1 MMLRSMAKSPLPTFP
16 GGELPSPERPATRR
30 TTRAIAL
37 TALVVSF
44 SYLVWRIA
52 ETVNWSVWWVAVP
65 LVLLELHAAMT
76 LALFVFVTW
85 DTTSAPTAATA
96 LAPPG
101 KVAVLIPTYD
111 EALAVLLPT
120 VAAAVAL
127 EPAHETWMLDD
138 GDRPEVEML
147 VRELGARYLARPTH
161 EHAKAGNLNH
171 ALEVIDADFVA
182 VLDADHVTMPGF
194 LLRTLGYFADPS
206 VAIVQTPQDFYN
218 VESFEHERR
227 KSRFERKQDRHL
239 VNEEELFDR
248 VLQAGKNRL
257 GGAFW
262 CGTGAVLRVAA
273 LREVGGVAVETV
285 TEDIH
290 TTIRLQ
296 RRGWRSV
303 YHNEVLARGL
313 AAADFD
319 QYASQRMRWGRGAM
333 QVLRNENP
341 LRVSGL
347 TVRQR
352 LSYAST
358 LLGWFDA
365 WRSLGYL
372 LIPPLVLLTGA
383 APIRAA
389 LGTFLL
395 AFGTTFVLQ
404 RVAQQRLSRGRAP
417 LVLST
422 VFALVRM
429 QANLRATLT
438 LFKPDSPSFRVT
450 HKGRVGVDR
459 RRGQIPVLLEVILV
473 LNLAAAAW
481 FAATVAGVTPL
492 HYGIA
497 WAAYGAAIW
506 LVVNCVFLGAAA
518 LRVRAQ
524 RFADERRAAVRFD
537 VRLDAHLDDKVVA
550 VKDISW
556 TGARVVVAKE
566 VIAAGLTNGQLCLQ
580 IGGDHLILAAD
591 VRSRRSVPE
600 IEDEAIALEF
610 ADHQDEVRSRLAL
623 ALLGAGAFQTPQGTP
638 AELSAASESGSTCAE
653 LERTS
658 PASSLPLPIRTSSRP
673 LSSSA
678 ARESPRFTRRGWR

>member
-1 MMLRSMAKSPLPTFP
+1 MMLWSMAKSPLPTFP
-16 GGELPSPERPATRR
+16 GGELPLLERPAPRR
-30 TTRAIAL
+30 LTRAVAL
-37 TALVVSF
+37 SALAASF
-44 SYLVWRIA
+44 LYLVWRIA
-52 ETVNWSVWWVAVP
+52 ETVNWTVWWVAVP

-85 DTTSAPTAATA
+85 DTTSAPTPANA
-96 LAPPG
+96 LVPPG

-111 EALAVLLPT
+111 EAVAVLLPT

-127 EPAHETWMLDD
+127 EPTHETWMLDD
-138 GDRPEVEML
+138 GDRPEVKML
-147 VRELGARYLARPTH
+147 AREFGARYLARPTH

-171 ALEVIDADFVA
+171 AMEVVDADFIA

-218 VESFEHERR
+218 IESFEHERR
-227 KSRFERKQDRHL
+227 KPRFERNQDRHL

-296 RRGWRSV
+296 RRGWRTV

-395 AFGTTFVLQ
+395 AFGTTFLLQ
-404 RVAQQRLSRGRAP
+404 RLAQQRLSRGRAP
-417 LVLST
+417 FVLST

-438 LFKPDSPSFRVT
+438 LFKPDTPTFRVT
-450 HKGRVGVDR
+450 HKGRVGEDR
-459 RRGQIPVLLEVILV
+459 RRGRIPVLLEVILV

-481 FAATVAGVTPL
+481 FVATASGVTPL

-497 WAAYGAAIW
+497 WAAYGAAFW
-506 LVVNCVFLGAAA
+506 LVVNCVFLAAA
-518 LRVRAQ
+518 AVRVSSQ

-537 VRLDAHLDDKVVA
+537 VRLEALFDHELVA
-550 VKDISW
+550 VQDISW
-556 TGARVVVAKE
+556 TGARIVVAE
-566 VIAAGLTNGQLCLQ
+566 DVIAAGLTNSQLCLQ

-591 VRSRRSVPE
+591 VRSRSSHPE
-600 IEDEAIALEF
+600 RKDETIGLDF
-610 ADHQDEVRSRLAL
+610 ANNQADVRSRLAL
-623 ALLGAGAFQTPQGTP
+623 ALLRPSPPRQCTAPAADNADLLVPGPDDPDAFATSKEQM
-638 AELSAASESGSTCAE
+638 AASWRLPPVYPARDSRGTGS
-653 LERTS
+653 
-658 PASSLPLPIRTSSRP
+658 
-673 LSSSA
+673 
-678 ARESPRFTRRGWR
+678 